1 MPTGSPGR
9 SGAAAAAVL
18 TAAPRRLLIRG
29 RERQRLPQLA
39 IDVRI
44 EAAQHHGRADRPEAG
59 REIREHGRALDPKVG
74 GQAADRVCREARHPR
89 ERREDGVRRGRPLQ
103 REAAGLPRPRRSTA
117 PVISPIGVMPAIGSC
132 GKLPSE
138 YDTAPTSLPSMYTG
152 LPLIPAMTPVV
163 ASGPPSSLAR
173 IRSRRGPMTLCR
185 TPMMWA
191 LNSSIVDAGEHGAA
205 DADHARPDVGQR
217 EEGRGLRCP
226 GDQDARQSTRER
238 GSEERSSCAQESLWH
253 RYIRIYRRGGPSSGA
268 ASEASV

>member
-9 SGAAAAAVL
+9 KGDRRRPVL
-18 TAAPRRLLIRG
+18 TAARPATADSRARAPAPGAARDRRPDRDRSAPWPRQSAGGRARDRRAWPGHRCGGRPAGGRSGSPRRRVT
-29 RERQRLPQLA
+29 RA
-39 IDVRI
+39 S
-44 EAAQHHGRADRPEAG
+44 AAKTAS
-59 REIREHGRALDPKVG
+59 
-74 GQAADRVCREARHPR
+74 
-89 ERREDGVRRGRPLQ
+89 GVRRPLQ
-103 REAAGLPRPRRSTA
+103 REAARIDRGPDRSTA
-117 PVISPIGVMPAIGSC
+117 PVISAIGVMPAIGSR

-191 LNSSIVDAGEHGAA
+191 LNSSMRRPGEHGAA
-205 DADHARPDVGQR
+205 DADHAGPDVRQR
-217 EEGRGLRCP
+217 EEGRCLRCP

-238 GSEERSSCAQESLWH
+238 GSEERSSCGQESLWH
-253 RYIRIYRRGGPSSGA
+253 RYNTRVIDA
-268 ASEASV
+268 EARPPELRA